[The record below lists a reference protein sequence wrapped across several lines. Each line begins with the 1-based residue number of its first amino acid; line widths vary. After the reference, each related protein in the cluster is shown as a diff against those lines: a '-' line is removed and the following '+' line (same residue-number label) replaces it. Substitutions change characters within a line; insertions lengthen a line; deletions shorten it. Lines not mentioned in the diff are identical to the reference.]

1 MELKDFPEKIKPDLY
16 KLKDWG
22 IDTPIKLA
30 HFLSQCHHE
39 SGGFNIVSENLIYSA
54 ERLLIVFPKHF
65 NKGNVLLYANQPEK
79 IANKIY
85 ANRLS
90 NSNEAS
96 GDGWRYKGRGYIQ
109 LTGAANYLLFG
120 NAINE
125 KLLQFP
131 ELVAVKYPLIS
142 AAWFF
147 KRNVLP
153 KITDT
158 STVSEVT
165 KLVNGGLHGL
175 SERQNLF
182 NQYLPLCQNHYI

>member
-1 MELKDFPEKIKPDLY
+1 MELKDFPEKIKPELHR
-16 KLKDWG
+16 LKDWG

-39 SGGFNIVSENLIYSA
+39 SGGFNIVSENLNYSA
-54 ERLLIVFPKHF
+54 ERLQIVFPKHF
-65 NKGNVLLYANQPEK
+65 NKGNVLFYANQPEK
-79 IANKIY
+79 IANKVY
-85 ANRLS
+85 ANRMS
-90 NSNEAS
+90 NGNEAT
-96 GDGWRYKGRGYIQ
+96 GDGFRYKGRGYIQ

-120 NAINE
+120 NSINE

-153 KITDT
+153 KITDS
-158 STVSEVT
+158 STVKEVT
-165 KLVNGGLHGL
+165 KLVNGGQHGL
-175 SERQNLF
+175 TERQNLF
-182 NQYLPLCQNHYI
+182 NQYLPLCQKHYI